1 MSDTDL
7 SGRIRQRREQLGL
20 SQEEL
25 AARMGYRSKSS
36 ITKLE
41 KGINDLPR
49 AKLEELAA
57 ALDTTPAWLMGLV
70 DLPCPPPGFEP
81 LPEMVRVPL
90 VGSIAC
96 GTPITAEQNIECY
109 IGVPAAW
116 HADFALTCHG
126 SSMAP
131 TICDGDIVC
140 IRRQPEVE
148 QGEIAAV
155 RIGEEATLKHFH
167 RQGDAVILLAD
178 NAAVCPPMIYAGSQL
193 EEIQIEGRAVHAVQG
208 LGHDHGLRRV
218 RNIDGKLVGIGPRH
232 PLKIPHRLVGQIGV
246 VFLPAVTH
254 AGQEVVL
261 GQLTLQPEQLV
272 FRRADEDVVVEQGT
286 ARIDRTAVFV
296 THLHIGG
303 GEILEQRLPTTLAPG
318 KLGIQAF
325 SGADPVASCHTRSR
339 KREHVPA
346 YSLQVMTLANPR
358 RTPLR
363 ATVSQ
368 NIHHYDYLFL
378 RL

>member
-7 SGRIRQRREQLGL
+7 SSRIRQRREQLGL

-49 AKLEELAA
+49 AMLEVLAA

-70 DLPCPPPGFEP
+70 DLPFPPPGFEP

-167 RQGDAVILLAD
+167 RQGETVMLLAD
-178 NAAVCPPMIYAGSQL
+178 NTAVCPPMVFAGPQL
-193 EEIQIEGRAVHAVQG
+193 EEIQIEGRAVGFCRG
-208 LGHDHGLRRV
+208 L
-218 RNIDGKLVGIGPRH
+218 
-232 PLKIPHRLVGQIGV
+232 
-246 VFLPAVTH
+246 
-254 AGQEVVL
+254 
-261 GQLTLQPEQLV
+261 
-272 FRRADEDVVVEQGT
+272 
-286 ARIDRTAVFV
+286 
-296 THLHIGG
+296 
-303 GEILEQRLPTTLAPG
+303 
-318 KLGIQAF
+318 
-325 SGADPVASCHTRSR
+325 
-339 KREHVPA
+339 
-346 YSLQVMTLANPR
+346 
-358 RTPLR
+358 
-363 ATVSQ
+363 
-368 NIHHYDYLFL
+368 
-378 RL
+378 

>member
-7 SGRIRQRREQLGL
+7 SSRIRQRREQLGL

-70 DLPCPPPGFEP
+70 DLPFPPPGFEP

-148 QGEIAAV
+148 QGEIAVV

-167 RQGDAVILLAD
+167 RQGETVMLLAD
-178 NAAVCPPMIYAGSQL
+178 NTAVCPPMVFAGPQL
-193 EEIQIEGRAVHAVQG
+193 EEIQIEGRAVGFCRG
-208 LGHDHGLRRV
+208 L
-218 RNIDGKLVGIGPRH
+218 
-232 PLKIPHRLVGQIGV
+232 
-246 VFLPAVTH
+246 
-254 AGQEVVL
+254 
-261 GQLTLQPEQLV
+261 
-272 FRRADEDVVVEQGT
+272 
-286 ARIDRTAVFV
+286 
-296 THLHIGG
+296 
-303 GEILEQRLPTTLAPG
+303 
-318 KLGIQAF
+318 
-325 SGADPVASCHTRSR
+325 
-339 KREHVPA
+339 
-346 YSLQVMTLANPR
+346 
-358 RTPLR
+358 
-363 ATVSQ
+363 
-368 NIHHYDYLFL
+368 
-378 RL
+378 

>member
-1 MSDTDL
+1 MSDIDL
-7 SGRIRQRREQLGL
+7 SSRIRQRREQLSL

-57 ALDTTPAWLMGLV
+57 ALGTTPAWLMGLV
-70 DLPCPPPGFEP
+70 DLPFPPPGFEP
-81 LPEMVRVPL
+81 LPEMARVPL

-167 RQGDAVILLAD
+167 RQGETVMLLAD
-178 NAAVCPPMIYAGSQL
+178 NTAVCPPMVFAGPQL
-193 EEIQIEGRAVHAVQG
+193 EEIQIEGRAVGFCRG
-208 LGHDHGLRRV
+208 L
-218 RNIDGKLVGIGPRH
+218 
-232 PLKIPHRLVGQIGV
+232 
-246 VFLPAVTH
+246 
-254 AGQEVVL
+254 
-261 GQLTLQPEQLV
+261 
-272 FRRADEDVVVEQGT
+272 
-286 ARIDRTAVFV
+286 
-296 THLHIGG
+296 
-303 GEILEQRLPTTLAPG
+303 
-318 KLGIQAF
+318 
-325 SGADPVASCHTRSR
+325 
-339 KREHVPA
+339 
-346 YSLQVMTLANPR
+346 
-358 RTPLR
+358 
-363 ATVSQ
+363 
-368 NIHHYDYLFL
+368 
-378 RL
+378 

>member
-7 SGRIRQRREQLGL
+7 SSRIRQRREQLSL

-70 DLPCPPPGFEP
+70 DLPFPPPGFEP

-116 HADFALTCHG
+116 HADFALTCHS

-167 RQGDAVILLAD
+167 RQGETVMLLAD
-178 NAAVCPPMIYAGSQL
+178 NTAVCPPMVFAGPQL
-193 EEIQIEGRAVHAVQG
+193 EEIQIEGRAVGFCRG
-208 LGHDHGLRRV
+208 L
-218 RNIDGKLVGIGPRH
+218 
-232 PLKIPHRLVGQIGV
+232 
-246 VFLPAVTH
+246 
-254 AGQEVVL
+254 
-261 GQLTLQPEQLV
+261 
-272 FRRADEDVVVEQGT
+272 
-286 ARIDRTAVFV
+286 
-296 THLHIGG
+296 
-303 GEILEQRLPTTLAPG
+303 
-318 KLGIQAF
+318 
-325 SGADPVASCHTRSR
+325 
-339 KREHVPA
+339 
-346 YSLQVMTLANPR
+346 
-358 RTPLR
+358 
-363 ATVSQ
+363 
-368 NIHHYDYLFL
+368 
-378 RL
+378 

>member
-57 ALDTTPAWLMGLV
+57 ALNTTPAWLMGLV
-70 DLPCPPPGFEP
+70 DLLSPPPGFEL

-167 RQGDAVILLAD
+167 RQGETVMLLAD
-178 NAAVCPPMIYAGSQL
+178 NAAVCPPMIFAGPQL
-193 EEIQIEGRAVHAVQG
+193 EEIQIEGRAVGFCRG
-208 LGHDHGLRRV
+208 L
-218 RNIDGKLVGIGPRH
+218 
-232 PLKIPHRLVGQIGV
+232 
-246 VFLPAVTH
+246 
-254 AGQEVVL
+254 
-261 GQLTLQPEQLV
+261 
-272 FRRADEDVVVEQGT
+272 
-286 ARIDRTAVFV
+286 
-296 THLHIGG
+296 
-303 GEILEQRLPTTLAPG
+303 
-318 KLGIQAF
+318 
-325 SGADPVASCHTRSR
+325 
-339 KREHVPA
+339 
-346 YSLQVMTLANPR
+346 
-358 RTPLR
+358 
-363 ATVSQ
+363 
-368 NIHHYDYLFL
+368 
-378 RL
+378 

>member
-7 SGRIRQRREQLGL
+7 SSRIRQRREQLGL

-70 DLPCPPPGFEP
+70 DLPFPPPGFEP

-126 SSMAP
+126 NSMAP

-155 RIGEEATLKHFH
+155 RIGEESTLKHFH
-167 RQGDAVILLAD
+167 RQGETVMLLAD
-178 NAAVCPPMIYAGSQL
+178 NTAVCPPMVFAGPQL
-193 EEIQIEGRAVHAVQG
+193 EEIQIEGRAVGFCRG
-208 LGHDHGLRRV
+208 L
-218 RNIDGKLVGIGPRH
+218 
-232 PLKIPHRLVGQIGV
+232 
-246 VFLPAVTH
+246 
-254 AGQEVVL
+254 
-261 GQLTLQPEQLV
+261 
-272 FRRADEDVVVEQGT
+272 
-286 ARIDRTAVFV
+286 
-296 THLHIGG
+296 
-303 GEILEQRLPTTLAPG
+303 
-318 KLGIQAF
+318 
-325 SGADPVASCHTRSR
+325 
-339 KREHVPA
+339 
-346 YSLQVMTLANPR
+346 
-358 RTPLR
+358 
-363 ATVSQ
+363 
-368 NIHHYDYLFL
+368 
-378 RL
+378 

>member
-7 SGRIRQRREQLGL
+7 SSRIRQRREQLGL

-57 ALDTTPAWLMGLV
+57 ALDTTPAWLMGLA

-81 LPEMVRVPL
+81 LPEMARVPL

-131 TICDGDIVC
+131 TICDGDIVW
-140 IRRQPEVE
+140 P
-148 QGEIAAV
+148 
-155 RIGEEATLKHFH
+155 TT
-167 RQGDAVILLAD
+167 
-178 NAAVCPPMIYAGSQL
+178 PPSARPWYSQVPSWKKFKS
-193 EEIQIEGRAVHAVQG
+193 RAVPWASAVAYNKEDSPC
-208 LGHDHGLRRV
+208 L
-218 RNIDGKLVGIGPRH
+218 H
-232 PLKIPHRLVGQIGV
+232 PK
-246 VFLPAVTH
+246 
-254 AGQEVVL
+254 
-261 GQLTLQPEQLV
+261 
-272 FRRADEDVVVEQGT
+272 
-286 ARIDRTAVFV
+286 
-296 THLHIGG
+296 
-303 GEILEQRLPTTLAPG
+303 
-318 KLGIQAF
+318 K
-325 SGADPVASCHTRSR
+325 
-339 KREHVPA
+339 
-346 YSLQVMTLANPR
+346 
-358 RTPLR
+358 
-363 ATVSQ
+363 
-368 NIHHYDYLFL
+368 
-378 RL
+378 

>member
-7 SGRIRQRREQLGL
+7 SSRIRQRREQLGL

-25 AARMGYRSKSS
+25 AARMDYRSKSS

-70 DLPCPPPGFEP
+70 DLPFPPPGFEP

-167 RQGDAVILLAD
+167 RQGETVMLLAD
-178 NAAVCPPMIYAGSQL
+178 NTAVCPPMVFAGPQL
-193 EEIQIEGRAVHAVQG
+193 EEIQIEGRAVGFCRG
-208 LGHDHGLRRV
+208 L
-218 RNIDGKLVGIGPRH
+218 
-232 PLKIPHRLVGQIGV
+232 
-246 VFLPAVTH
+246 
-254 AGQEVVL
+254 
-261 GQLTLQPEQLV
+261 
-272 FRRADEDVVVEQGT
+272 
-286 ARIDRTAVFV
+286 
-296 THLHIGG
+296 
-303 GEILEQRLPTTLAPG
+303 
-318 KLGIQAF
+318 
-325 SGADPVASCHTRSR
+325 
-339 KREHVPA
+339 
-346 YSLQVMTLANPR
+346 
-358 RTPLR
+358 
-363 ATVSQ
+363 
-368 NIHHYDYLFL
+368 
-378 RL
+378 

>member
-7 SGRIRQRREQLGL
+7 SSRIRQRREQLGL

-70 DLPCPPPGFEP
+70 DLPFPPPGFEP

-126 SSMAP
+126 NSMAP

-167 RQGDAVILLAD
+167 RQGETVMLLAD
-178 NAAVCPPMIYAGSQL
+178 NTAVCPPMVFAGPQL
-193 EEIQIEGRAVHAVQG
+193 EEIQIEGRAVGFCRG
-208 LGHDHGLRRV
+208 LAYNKEDSPCL
-218 RNIDGKLVGIGPRH
+218 H
-232 PLKIPHRLVGQIGV
+232 PK
-246 VFLPAVTH
+246 
-254 AGQEVVL
+254 
-261 GQLTLQPEQLV
+261 
-272 FRRADEDVVVEQGT
+272 
-286 ARIDRTAVFV
+286 
-296 THLHIGG
+296 
-303 GEILEQRLPTTLAPG
+303 
-318 KLGIQAF
+318 K
-325 SGADPVASCHTRSR
+325 
-339 KREHVPA
+339 
-346 YSLQVMTLANPR
+346 
-358 RTPLR
+358 
-363 ATVSQ
+363 
-368 NIHHYDYLFL
+368 
-378 RL
+378 

>member
-57 ALDTTPAWLMGLV
+57 ALNTTPAWLMGLV
-70 DLPCPPPGFEP
+70 GLPSPPPGFEP

-167 RQGDAVILLAD
+167 RQGETVMLLAD
-178 NAAVCPPMIYAGSQL
+178 NAAVCPPMIFAGPQL
-193 EEIQIEGRAVHAVQG
+193 EEIQIEGRAVGFCRG
-208 LGHDHGLRRV
+208 L
-218 RNIDGKLVGIGPRH
+218 
-232 PLKIPHRLVGQIGV
+232 
-246 VFLPAVTH
+246 
-254 AGQEVVL
+254 
-261 GQLTLQPEQLV
+261 
-272 FRRADEDVVVEQGT
+272 
-286 ARIDRTAVFV
+286 
-296 THLHIGG
+296 
-303 GEILEQRLPTTLAPG
+303 
-318 KLGIQAF
+318 
-325 SGADPVASCHTRSR
+325 
-339 KREHVPA
+339 
-346 YSLQVMTLANPR
+346 
-358 RTPLR
+358 
-363 ATVSQ
+363 
-368 NIHHYDYLFL
+368 
-378 RL
+378 